1 MRIFKK
7 RGLIKIFHIG
17 KFPIVKILLRQ
28 FTKKNPTFKMKSQN
42 YNDISFCFPV
52 LTFTSNGLRLSVVP
66 KWIFVFVII
75 HLWRSLLW
83 RWSAVCLQKKS
94 WIQNIISTYE
104 KKKDETIVAFNQL
117 IDISIE
123 KKKNTKNR
131 SQPKNVSIKNW
142 NE

>member
-1 MRIFKK
+1 MCVK
-7 RGLIKIFHIG
+7 
-17 KFPIVKILLRQ
+17 VKIMQMKCVFSKKGAWLRFFMSGNSLLWKFFCANSR
-28 FTKKNPTFKMKSQN
+28 KKNPTFKMKSQN

-104 KKKDETIVAFNQL
+104 KKRWNHCCFQSANRYFNW
-117 IDISIE
+117 
-123 KKKNTKNR
+123 KKKK
-131 SQPKNVSIKNW
+131 
-142 NE
+142 EY